1 MCCSGLKGKVEG
13 EYEQTSPPASNDW
26 HFVTISAKPGSGKV
40 FTWKNK
46 AGVSWELEFIREEE
60 NGAVL
65 VFKVFQT

>member
-1 MCCSGLKGKVEG
+1 MHCSGIKGQVEG
-13 EYEQTSPPASNDW
+13 EYEQTSPPSSNDW
-26 HFVTISAKPGSGKV
+26 HFVTISAKEGSGKV